1 MLDAALK
8 FLVEEANAF
17 LKQRGLSVTGVGEVV
32 LGQVVDD
39 AGKWATLADNIGFS
53 LVNVEEERALK
64 AQMPSRASLNGNQ
77 FEVPPELKLN
87 LTLLVHV
94 RPSNASKY
102 EQSLRFLSN
111 ALSFFQASSTFSPA
125 SHPGLDPRVERL
137 SVEMLS
143 LSTDQ
148 LNQLWTYLG
157 GKYLPSAAYRLRML
171 VLQDQQP
178 SGVGKPITHLEGGF
192 AHQ

>member
-8 FLVEEANAF
+8 FLVDEANAF
-17 LKQRGLSVTGVGEVV
+17 LKQRGLSVTNVGEVV

-39 AGKWATLADNIGFS
+39 AGKWATPADNIGFS

-64 AQMPSRASLNGNQ
+64 AQMPSRASVNGNQ
-77 FEVPPELKLN
+77 FEVSPELKLN

-111 ALSFFQASSTFSPA
+111 ALSFFQASPSFSPA

-171 VLQDQQP
+171 VLQDQQATA
-178 SGVGKPITHLEGGF
+178 VGKPITQLEGG
-192 AHQ
+192 AIHQ